1 MSVTV
6 AKTAGF
12 CFGVRRAVELAEQK
26 AGENGVLYACGEI
39 IHNRHEIDRLAQ
51 KGVRTAQTPEEIP
64 DGADVLIRAHGVPRA
79 VYQTLA
85 QKGCRVF
92 DATCPFVQKIH
103 RIADEAREKGRIV
116 AIFGSPGHPE
126 VVGIQGWC
134 DRSVVVASEDEVET
148 LLAVPGMTQTPITV
162 VAQTTVNR
170 ALWDISVA
178 MLKKRCTNLE
188 IFDTICKATDE
199 RQMEARLLAGVS
211 DRMIVIGDKKS
222 SNTKRL
228 YEISRALCEHVLLV
242 EDAEE
247 LRAQSF
253 PREGKI
259 GITAGASTPAWI
271 IKEVSNMMSEETKI
285 ENEDFAAMLEESFK
299 TLNTGEKVTGTV
311 VAVSTTDIQ
320 VDLGVKHTAYIPIS
334 ELSDDPNYDVAANI
348 RPGEEIE
355 AVVVRV
361 NDGEG
366 TITLSKKRV
375 DQLKGWDTVEKAF
388 EDHAVVEG
396 IIMEEN
402 RGGVVA
408 TAFGVRVFI
417 PASQTGVPK
426 DQPMSQLVK
435 TKQSFYITEI
445 NRQRRRVVG
454 SIRQIQQEAR
464 KAAAEKV
471 WESIEVGNEYE
482 GTVKSLTSY
491 GAFVD
496 IGGVDGMVHISELAW
511 GRIKHPSEVVS
522 VGDQVKVFVI
532 GLDKENK
539 KISLGYKRE
548 EDNPWN
554 VFKAQYNVGDVA
566 SVKIL
571 KFMDFGAFAEIVPGV
586 DGLIHISQI
595 SDHRIAKPADAL
607 EIGQQVDAKIID
619 VNDEKKK
626 VSLSI
631 RALLVGDEEEEGY
644 EDEADEAAETE
655 E

>member
-1 MSVTV
+1 MSVKV

-12 CFGVRRAVELAEQK
+12 CFGVRRAVALAEQQAEK
-26 AGENGVLYACGEI
+26 NGAIYAYGEI
-39 IHNRHEIDRLAQ
+39 IHNMHEIDRLE
-51 KGVRTAQTPEEIP
+51 KMGVRTAQTLDEVP
-64 DGADVLIRAHGVPRA
+64 DGARVLIRAHGVPRQ
-79 VYQTLA
+79 VYRVLEDKKCT
-85 QKGCRVF
+85 VF

-103 RIADEAREKGRIV
+103 RIVDEQSKEGREII
-116 AIFGSPGHPE
+116 IFGSRNHPE
-126 VVGIQGWC
+126 VVGIEGWC
-134 DRSVVVASEDEVET
+134 DHSIVLENEEQTRAYLEQLDVTGKPVA
-148 LLAVPGMTQTPITV
+148 V

-170 ALWDISVA
+170 SAWNISIG
-178 MLKKRCTNLE
+178 LIKKRCTNLK

-199 RQMEARLLAGVS
+199 RQAEARLLAGVS
-211 DRMIVIGDKKS
+211 DQMIVIGDKKS

-228 YEISRALCEHVLLV
+228 YEISRALCSDVLYI
-242 EDAEE
+242 EDAAE
-247 LRAQSF
+247 LATQAIRQTE
-253 PREGKI
+253 RI

-285 ENEDFAAMLEESFK
+285 ENGEDFAAMLEESFK

-311 VAVSTTDIQ
+311 VAVSTTDVQ
-320 VDLGVKHTAYIPIS
+320 VDLGVKHTAYIPLS

-348 RPGEEIE
+348 HPGDEIE

-366 TITLSKKRV
+366 TVTLSKKRV
-375 DQLKGWDTVEKAF
+375 DQLKGWETVEKAF

-396 IIMEEN
+396 IIIEEN
-402 RGGVVA
+402 RGGIVA
-408 TAFGVRVFI
+408 TAHGVRVFI

-445 NRQRRRVVG
+445 NRQRKRVVG
-454 SIRQIQQEAR
+454 SIRQIQQETR
-464 KAAAEKV
+464 KAAAEQI
-471 WESIEVGNEYE
+471 WNSIEVGSEYE

-496 IGGVDGMVHISELAW
+496 IGGVDGMVHISELSW

-522 VGDQVKVFVI
+522 VGDKVKVFVI

-548 EDNPWN
+548 DENPWN
-554 VFKAQYNVGDVA
+554 VFKSKYEVGDVA
-566 SVKIL
+566 EVKIL
-571 KFMDFGAFAEIVPGV
+571 KFMPFGAFAEIVPGV

-595 SDHRIAKPADAL
+595 ADHRIAKPEDVL
-607 EIGQQVDAKIID
+607 EVGQQVEAKIID
-619 VNDEKKK
+619 INDEKKK

-631 RALLVGDEEEEGY
+631 RALLVGDDEGD
-644 EDEADEAAETE
+644 DE
-655 E
+655 

>member
-12 CFGVRRAVELAEQK
+12 CFGVRRAVDLAEQQAK
-26 AGENGVLYACGEI
+26 QGGKIYAYGEI
-39 IHNRHEIDRLAQ
+39 IHNMHEIERLE
-51 KGVRTAQTPEEIP
+51 KLGVRTAYTLEDIP
-64 DGADVLIRAHGVPRA
+64 DGARVLIRAHGVPRD
-79 VYQTLA
+79 VYTRLED
-85 QKGCRVF
+85 KHCTIF
-92 DATCPFVQKIH
+92 DATCPFVRKIH
-103 RIADEAREKGRIV
+103 SIV
-116 AIFGSPGHPE
+116 NKESKNGQLVVILGSAGHPE

-134 DRSVVVASEDEVET
+134 GASVVLENEAQAEAFAEQPEMENKAIS
-148 LLAVPGMTQTPITV
+148 V

-170 ALWDISVA
+170 SIWNISVGL
-178 MLKKRCTNLE
+178 LKKRCTNLK

-199 RQMEARLLAGVS
+199 RQSEARLLAGAS
-211 DRMIVIGDKKS
+211 DQMIVIGDKKS

-228 YEISRALCEHVLLV
+228 YEISRSLCSNVLYI
-242 EDAEE
+242 EDAAE
-247 LRAQSF
+247 LTTQE
-253 PREGKI
+253 PGQHQHI

-285 ENEDFAAMLEESFK
+285 ETGEDFAAMLEESFK
-299 TLNTGEKVTGTV
+299 TLNNGEKVTGTV
-311 VAVSTTDIQ
+311 VGISNNDVQ
-320 VDLGVKHTAYIPIS
+320 VDLGVKHTAYIPVS

-348 RPGEEIE
+348 HVGDEIE

-375 DQLKGWDTVEKAF
+375 DQLKGWETIEAAHDEHT
-388 EDHAVVEG
+388 VVEG
-396 IIMEEN
+396 VIVEEN

-408 TAFGVRVFI
+408 TAHGVRVFI

-445 NRQRRRVVG
+445 NRQRKRVVG

-464 KAAAEKV
+464 KAAAEQI
-471 WESIEVGNEYE
+471 WNTIEIGNEYD

-496 IGGVDGMVHISELAW
+496 IGGVDGMVHISELSW
-511 GRIKHPSEVVS
+511 GRIKHPSEVVA
-522 VGDQVKVFVI
+522 VGDKVKVFVI

-554 VFKAQYNVGDVA
+554 VFKSKYDIGSVA
-566 SVKIL
+566 EVKIL
-571 KFMDFGAFAEIVPGV
+571 KFMPFGAFAEIVPGV

-595 SDHRIAKPADAL
+595 ADHRIAKPEDEL
-607 EIGQQVDAKIID
+607 EVGQVVEAKIID
-619 VNDEKKK
+619 INDEKKK

-631 RALLVGDEEEEGY
+631 RALLEDEE
-644 EDEADEAAETE
+644 D
-655 E
+655 

>member
-12 CFGVRRAVELAEQK
+12 CFGVRRAVDLAEQQAK
-26 AGENGVLYACGEI
+26 QGGKIYAYGEI
-39 IHNRHEIDRLAQ
+39 IHNMHEIERLE
-51 KGVRTAQTPEEIP
+51 KLGVRTAYTLEDIP
-64 DGADVLIRAHGVPRA
+64 DGARVLIRAHGVPRD
-79 VYQTLA
+79 VYTRLED
-85 QKGCRVF
+85 KHCTIF
-92 DATCPFVQKIH
+92 DATCPFVRKIH
-103 RIADEAREKGRIV
+103 SIANKESKNGQLVVIL
-116 AIFGSPGHPE
+116 GSAGHPE

-134 DRSVVVASEDEVET
+134 GASVVLENEAQAGAFAEQPEMENKAIS
-148 LLAVPGMTQTPITV
+148 V

-170 ALWDISVA
+170 SIWNISVGL
-178 MLKKRCTNLE
+178 LKKRCTNLK

-199 RQMEARLLAGVS
+199 RQSEARLLAGAS
-211 DRMIVIGDKKS
+211 DQMIVIGDKKS

-228 YEISRALCEHVLLV
+228 YEISRSLCSNVLYI
-242 EDAEE
+242 EDAAE
-247 LRAQSF
+247 LTTQEF
-253 PREGKI
+253 GQHQHI

-285 ENEDFAAMLEESFK
+285 ETGEDFAAMLEESFK
-299 TLNTGEKVTGTV
+299 TLNNGEKVTGTV
-311 VAVSTTDIQ
+311 VGISNNDVQ
-320 VDLGVKHTAYIPIS
+320 VDLGVKHTAYIPVS

-348 RPGEEIE
+348 HVGDEIE

-375 DQLKGWDTVEKAF
+375 DQLKGWETIEAAHDEHT
-388 EDHAVVEG
+388 VVEG
-396 IIMEEN
+396 VIVEEN

-408 TAFGVRVFI
+408 TAHGVRVFI

-445 NRQRRRVVG
+445 NRQRKRVVG

-464 KAAAEKV
+464 KAAAEQI
-471 WESIEVGNEYE
+471 WNTIEIGNEYD

-496 IGGVDGMVHISELAW
+496 IGGVDGMVHISELSW
-511 GRIKHPSEVVS
+511 GRIKHPSEVVA
-522 VGDQVKVFVI
+522 VGDKVKVFVI

-554 VFKAQYNVGDVA
+554 VFKSKYDIGSVA
-566 SVKIL
+566 EVKIL
-571 KFMDFGAFAEIVPGV
+571 KFMPFGAFAEIVPGV

-595 SDHRIAKPADAL
+595 ADHRIAKPEDEL
-607 EIGQQVDAKIID
+607 EVGQVVEAKIID
-619 VNDEKKK
+619 INDEKKK

-631 RALLVGDEEEEGY
+631 RALLEDEE
-644 EDEADEAAETE
+644 D
-655 E
+655 

>member
-1 MSVTV
+1 MSITV

-12 CFGVRRAVELAEQK
+12 CFGVRRAVELAERQ
-26 AGENGVLYACGEI
+26 AQANGVIYAYGEI
-39 IHNRHEIDRLAQ
+39 IHNMHEIARLERQ
-51 KGVRTAQTPEEIP
+51 GVRTAHTLQEIP
-64 DGADVLIRAHGVPRA
+64 DGAKVLIRAHGVPRW
-79 VYQTLA
+79 VYQML
-85 QKGCRVF
+85 QEKNCEVF

-103 RIADEAREKGRIV
+103 RIVDEQSREGRHIL
-116 AIFGSPGHPE
+116 ILGSAGHPE

-134 DRSVVVASEDEVET
+134 GGSDVLENEAQVRAYLDRPDSTERT
-148 LLAVPGMTQTPITV
+148 LAV

-170 ALWDISVA
+170 NLWNISVG
-178 MLKKRCTNLE
+178 LIKKRCTNLK

-199 RQMEARLLAGVS
+199 RQSEARLLAGAS
-211 DRMIVIGDKKS
+211 DQMIVIGDKKS

-228 YEISRALCEHVLLV
+228 YEISRTLCNNVLYI
-242 EDAEE
+242 EDAAE
-247 LRAQSF
+247 LTTQGLR
-253 PREGKI
+253 RNGRV

-285 ENEDFAAMLEESFK
+285 ENGEDFAAMLEESFK

-311 VAVSTTDIQ
+311 VAVSSTDVQ
-320 VDLGVKHTAYIPIS
+320 VDLGVKHTAYIPLS
-334 ELSDDPNYDVAANI
+334 ELSDDPNYDAAANI
-348 RPGEEIE
+348 HPGDEIE

-366 TITLSKKRV
+366 TVTLSKKRV
-375 DQLKGWDTVEKAF
+375 DQLKGWETVEKAY
-388 EDHAVVEG
+388 EEHSVVEG
-396 IIMEEN
+396 IIVEEN

-408 TAFGVRVFI
+408 TAYGVRVFI
-417 PASQTGVPK
+417 PASQTGIPK

-445 NRQRRRVVG
+445 NRQRKRVVG

-464 KAAAEKV
+464 KAAAEQI
-471 WESIEVGNEYE
+471 WSTIEVGNEYE

-496 IGGVDGMVHISELAW
+496 IGGVDGMVHISELSW
-511 GRIKHPSEVVS
+511 GRIKHPSEVVN
-522 VGDQVKVFVI
+522 VGDKVKVFVI
-532 GLDKENK
+532 GLDKDNK

-554 VFKAQYNVGDVA
+554 VFKSKYGVGDVA
-566 SVKIL
+566 EVKIL
-571 KFMDFGAFAEIVPGV
+571 KFMPFGAFAEIVPGV

-595 SDHRIAKPADAL
+595 ADHRIAKPEDVL
-607 EIGQQVDAKIID
+607 EVGQQVEAKIID
-619 VNDEKKK
+619 INDEKKK

-631 RALLVGDEEEEGY
+631 RALLTGDDEGEDEE
-644 EDEADEAAETE
+644 
-655 E
+655 